1 MWKFGIHGALIAVL
15 SAVCADAGTLAI
27 VNADSSAPATAAQAA
42 LLATG
47 RFDAVDLIDAYGS
60 SPVLGTLS
68 GYDAVLAYSN
78 RQLWDPTGLGNV
90 LAQYYN
96 LGGKHLTLATYAFS
110 GGPLEIG
117 GAMGSGNYAAL
128 TYGSTGDVSGS
139 LVATVPSDLIF
150 ANIDLASVSYA
161 HNVNFAHPGLAAGAT
176 LLATDGSGV
185 DMIARSANGV
195 IDVNIYPGGANSQA
209 TYVLLANT
217 LTSPEPRLTI
227 LVLGAL
233 AAGFRG
239 WRRSRR

>member
-1 MWKFGIHGALIAVL
+1 MRKFGIHGVLIAVL

-139 LVATVPSDLIF
+139 MV
-150 ANIDLASVSYA
+150 
-161 HNVNFAHPGLAAGAT
+161 
-176 LLATDGSGV
+176 ATDGSGV

-209 TYVLLANT
+209 TYGLLANT

>member
-1 MWKFGIHGALIAVL
+1 MRKFGIHGVLIAVL

-27 VNADSSAPATAAQAA
+27 VNADSSALATAAQAA

-90 LAQYYN
+90 LAQ
-96 LGGKHLTLATYAFS
+96 HLTLATYAFS

-139 LVATVPSDLIF
+139 MVATVPSDLIF

-209 TYVLLANT
+209 TYGLLANT

>member
-1 MWKFGIHGALIAVL
+1 MRKFGIHGVLIAVL

-96 LGGKHLTLATYAFS
+96 LGGRGTRQNRPRQRAGTVLQSGRETSDVGDIRLQWRATRDWRRHGQRKLRSTDLWKH
-110 GGPLEIG
+110 GRRKWE
-117 GAMGSGNYAAL
+117 
-128 TYGSTGDVSGS
+128 
-139 LVATVPSDLIF
+139 
-150 ANIDLASVSYA
+150 
-161 HNVNFAHPGLAAGAT
+161 
-176 LLATDGSGV
+176 
-185 DMIARSANGV
+185 
-195 IDVNIYPGGANSQA
+195 PGGNGSVGPDFCQHRPCQRQLRSQRE
-209 TYVLLANT
+209 LCP
-217 LTSPEPRLTI
+217 SR
-227 LVLGAL
+227 
-233 AAGFRG
+233 AGCGRNVIGHRWQRG
-239 WRRSRR
+239 GHDCAQRERSDRCQHLSGRGE

>member
-1 MWKFGIHGALIAVL
+1 MFKVGIHVILITVL
-15 SAVCADAGTLAI
+15 SAVCLDASTLAI
-27 VNADSSAPATAAQAA
+27 VNADNSPGAAAAQAA

-47 RFDAVDLIDAYGS
+47 RFGAVDLIDAYGS

-78 RQLWDPTGLGNV
+78 RQLWDASGLGNV
-90 LAQYYN
+90 LAQYYD

-117 GAMGSGNYAAL
+117 GAIGSGNYAAL
-128 TYGSTGDVSGS
+128 TYGGTGNVSGT
-139 LVATVPSDLIF
+139 LVATVPSDPIF
-150 ANIDLASVSYA
+150 ANIDLAGLSYA
-161 HNVNFAHPGLAAGAT
+161 HNVNFAHPGLASGAT

-195 IDVNIYPGGANSQA
+195 VDVNIYPGGSNSLA
-209 TYVLLANT
+209 TYQLLANT
-217 LTSPEPRLTI
+217 LTTPEPRFTM

-233 AAGFRG
+233 LAGFKG
-239 WRRSRR
+239 LRRSRS